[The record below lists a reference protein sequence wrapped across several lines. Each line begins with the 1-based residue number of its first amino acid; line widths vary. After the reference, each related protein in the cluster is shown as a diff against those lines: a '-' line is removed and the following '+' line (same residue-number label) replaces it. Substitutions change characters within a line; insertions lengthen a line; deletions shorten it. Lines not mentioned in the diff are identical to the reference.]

1 MEKTV
6 EIPVFGMSC
15 QHCVKAVTDALGAHN
30 AVKSVTVS
38 LENKNARVAFD
49 DDMAS
54 VPDFEAIIVEEG
66 FTLQD

>member
-6 EIPVFGMSC
+6 KIPVFGMSC

-38 LENKNARVAFD
+38 LENKNTQVVFD
-49 DDMAS
+49 DELAG
-54 VPDFEAIIVEEG
+54 VPDLEAIIVEEG
-66 FTLQD
+66 FTLQE